1 MKAEVLKAL
10 EETKVVAII
19 RGGSGGL
26 RPSGEGVCRGR
37 PSARRGHVRPG
48 GRSDSLVML
57 AAFVGTTMAAPT
69 FVTKTP
75 LFRIACLVA
84 AL

>member
-1 MKAEVLKAL
+1 
-10 EETKVVAII
+10 
-19 RGGSGGL
+19 
-26 RPSGEGVCRGR
+26 
-37 PSARRGHVRPG
+37 
-48 GRSDSLVML
+48 ML